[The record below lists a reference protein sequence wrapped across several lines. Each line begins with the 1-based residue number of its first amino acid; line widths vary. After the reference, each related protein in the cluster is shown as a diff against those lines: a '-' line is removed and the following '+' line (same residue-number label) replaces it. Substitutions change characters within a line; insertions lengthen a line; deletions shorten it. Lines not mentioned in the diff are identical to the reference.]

1 MLKAPIR
8 WLALRCGQSL
18 RKGVRYPVIRVWMT
32 MCHCRRK
39 TVIKGDTIKNQ
50 TNKNQTILFRYGDSI
65 NMLSF
70 LLQNTLN
77 VFHKGV
83 GNKWRWVDLGSKI
96 IQVHVLVH
104 VVFLYCSRKPTLRPK
119 QFLIKNYFAVTQF
132 RIIYALIVI
141 TVNTTL
147 TLIRYT
153 CTCMLTFIHNL

>member
-1 MLKAPIR
+1 
-8 WLALRCGQSL
+8 
-18 RKGVRYPVIRVWMT
+18 MT

-70 LLQNTLN
+70 LLQNTTN
-77 VFHKGV
+77 VFHKWKVINDV
-83 GNKWRWVDLGSKI
+83 GVDLGSKI

-141 TVNTTL
+141 TMNTTL

-153 CTCMLTFIHNL
+153 CTC